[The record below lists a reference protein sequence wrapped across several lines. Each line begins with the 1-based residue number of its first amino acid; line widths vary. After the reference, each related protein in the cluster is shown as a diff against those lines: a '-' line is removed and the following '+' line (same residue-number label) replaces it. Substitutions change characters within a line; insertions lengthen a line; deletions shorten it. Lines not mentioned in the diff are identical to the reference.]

1 MSGKDVSNVRFGRAL
16 ASSRKAQGMTQD
28 TLARALG
35 CSKSHVSNLER
46 GDRKMSIPDVQTA
59 DRTVGAKGRLVKLH
73 RDLYE
78 GPGPDWLD
86 KLADLQRESELIRE
100 SHPSLIPG
108 LLQTT
113 GYAEAVIAAGT
124 PWNTND
130 VVKTLAEARIARGKR
145 ILGAD
150 TPHYHVVIDETAVTR
165 PVGDRA
171 TMREQLAELHK
182 LAASGRVV
190 LQIHP
195 FRAWPHHGLDGPFSL
210 LTNATAPDVVHV
222 ESAHRGQTSD
232 EPATVRRYAMIFG
245 RLQASAMSPVDTVDY
260 LRKAWE
266 EHKHDD

>member
-16 ASSRKAQGMTQD
+16 SSTRKAQGMTQD

-59 DRTVGAKGRLVKLH
+59 DKSLKAKGRLVKLH

-86 KLADLQRESELIRE
+86 KLADLQQESELIRE

-108 LLQTT
+108 LLQTP
-113 GYAEAVIAAGT
+113 GYARAVIAAGG
-124 PWNTND
+124 PWITSD
-130 VVKTLAEARIARGKR
+130 EVKALVEARTNRAKR

-150 TPHYHVVIDETAVTR
+150 TPHYHVVVDESVVTR
-165 PVGDRA
+165 PVGERA
-171 TMREQLAELHK
+171 IMREQLAGLHD
-182 LAASGRVV
+182 LAVSGRVV

-222 ESAHRGQTSD
+222 ESAHRGQTTD
-232 EPATVRRYAMIFG
+232 EPDTVRRYAMIFG

-260 LRKAWE
+260 LRKALE
-266 EHKHDD
+266 EERA